1 MSFGREYLEES
12 KPTSFCSVC
21 GAKILPKTIF
31 CFECGP
37 PDLPKK
43 EPEETGISLEQA
55 VIRIGVLVFLF
66 VCVVLVK
73 YDISTDYLVFLADQD
88 SEVQSSIDGKKVQD
102 DGFELIHTV
111 IPSSANVRSKPSM
124 DGHVIAIVEEGM
136 NLTLIEKKEDW
147 TKIHVFE
154 KTGWIAS
161 RLIKSEVQTIK

>member
-1 MSFGREYLEES
+1 MAFSQKYSKES
-12 KPTSFCSVC
+12 KLTSLCSVC
-21 GAKILPKTIF
+21 GTKILPGAIF
-31 CFECGP
+31 CFECGL

-73 YDISTDYLVFLADQD
+73 YEISTDYLVFLADQD

-111 IPSSANVRSKPSM
+111 IPSSANVRSKPSI

>member
-66 VCVVLVK
+66 VCVVLIK
-73 YDISTDYLVFLADQD
+73 YDVSTDYLVFLADQD

-111 IPSSANVRSKPSM
+111 IPSSANVRSKPSI

>member
-31 CFECGP
+31 CFECGL

-73 YDISTDYLVFLADQD
+73 YDVSTDYLVFLADQD

-111 IPSSANVRSKPSM
+111 IPSSANVRSKPSI